1 MMQQVVGIGTV
12 ATHGETRHEI
22 VVLVFLLHLVITH
35 QHLGIYAGRV
45 GAWLALLEK
54 GHGIG
59 LLFLALE
66 VGEETEFVILFIQID
81 IIQLTGNL
89 LTATGH
95 QGGAHLA
102 IILKREDYGLV
113 GPVCGQGV
121 FYTDVQRLLGAHGH
135 GHTERKCEKKILH
148 DVLVFVQK

>member
-1 MMQQVVGIGTV
+1 MRLDTK
-12 ATHGETRHEI
+12 
-22 VVLVFLLHLVITH
+22 LLCLFFHLVVAH

-66 VGEETEFVILFIQID
+66 VGEETEFVKLLVQID

-113 GPVCGQGV
+113 GPV
-121 FYTDVQRLLGAHGH
+121 
-135 GHTERKCEKKILH
+135 
-148 DVLVFVQK
+148 